1 NLLVSMNLWKFYGMD
16 LWPALI
22 QCPMHPE
29 RLEKELPK
37 AVTIMLNTARIKFQ
51 VVNLKEHVPDLTQAS
66 DIEQIQAF
74 LEP

>member
-1 NLLVSMNLWKFYGMD
+1 
-16 LWPALI
+16 
-22 QCPMHPE
+22 
-29 RLEKELPK
+29 
-37 AVTIMLNTARIKFQ
+37 

>member
-1 NLLVSMNLWKFYGMD
+1 MDLIEKPDEQTTQRVLSQQSNLLVSMNLWKFYGMD

-37 AVTIMLNTARIKFQ
+37 AVTIMLNTARIRFQ
-51 VVNLKEHVPDLTQAS
+51 VVNLK
-66 DIEQIQAF
+66 
-74 LEP
+74 